1 MSHTAPSNVLEFV
14 QILKK
19 YKYRW
24 LVPTVAVAIVALVYA
39 LVRPATWEAAQA
51 LIVRDE
57 SNSKPDRPGRFVNPE
72 DMKTIQETILEM
84 AKSRSV
90 MLAALRQ
97 VGPANG
103 VADPNFP
110 TDKDA
115 TALQG
120 AVKITPPKGLEF
132 GKTELFYLKAQASS
146 SERAVAL
153 ADAVCAQLQS
163 HFAELRNDK
172 AQSLVNEL
180 LKTVDLAQQE
190 LNGVTARLSDLEQR
204 VGSDLAELRMLNE
217 SPAGDSDL
225 RRRVTEIENELRQ
238 ARLAQQSEEELMH
251 LLAGTHD
258 DPTKLLATPGK
269 LLDAQPALKQLKE
282 GLLAAQLRTAQVAGT
297 LSQFHPV
304 YLAAKQNEDEVQ
316 QEIRDELGLAI
327 QGLDVEH
334 KMTADR
340 IGTLEKLLIQAHD
353 RMKTLATIRAD
364 YGNLVTD
371 VKQRADILKNAQQM
385 LAEARANQAG
395 SHVASMITRVDTPD
409 VGSGPVG
416 PSRSQIVVLGASAG
430 LILGLGI
437 LFLTAP
443 VTLASPKPVDN
454 VASSQADLIVASSRA
469 EGVSPRSSE
478 DDAVANTV
486 DTNTILAPV
495 AEQSTSVAELPFP
508 HPMPSAREAF
518 AQGTPLKLKDA
529 LRKIGTTR

>member
-1 MSHTAPSNVLEFV
+1 MPNTAPSNVLEFV
-14 QILKK
+14 QVLKK
-19 YKYRW
+19 YKFRW
-24 LVPTVAVAIVALVYA
+24 LAPTVIVAVVALVYA

-90 MLAALRQ
+90 MLAALKQ
-97 VGPANG
+97 VGPADG
-103 VADPNFP
+103 VADANFP

-132 GKTELFYLKAQASS
+132 GKTELFYLKVQANSR
-146 SERAVAL
+146 ERALAL
-153 ADAVCAQLQS
+153 TDAVCAQLQT
-163 HFAELRNDK
+163 HFADLRNDK

-190 LNGVTARLSDLEQR
+190 LNGVTARLSELERR

-225 RRRVTEIENELRQ
+225 RRRVTEMENEIRQ
-238 ARLAQQSEEELMH
+238 ARIAQQSEQELLH
-251 LLAGTHD
+251 VLTGTQD
-258 DPTKLLATPGK
+258 DPTKILATPVK
-269 LLDAQPALKQLKE
+269 LLDAQPALRQLKNGMLE
-282 GLLAAQLRTAQVAGT
+282 AQLRTAQVAGT
-297 LSQFHPV
+297 LSQSHPL
-304 YLAAKQNEDEVQ
+304 YAAAKQNEDEVQ
-316 QEIRDELGLAI
+316 RKIRDELSLAR
-327 QGLDVEH
+327 QGLEIEH

-340 IGTLEKLLIQAHD
+340 IDTLEKMLAQAHG

-395 SHVASMITRVDTPD
+395 SRVASMITRVDTPD
-409 VGSGPVG
+409 LGSAPVG
-416 PSRSQIVVLGASAG
+416 PSRSQVVVLGASVG
-430 LILGLGI
+430 LILGLGL

-443 VTLASPKPVDN
+443 VTLATSPIVDN
-454 VASSQADLIVASSRA
+454 VSSHRA
-469 EGVSPRSSE
+469 EEVSPRGSPDLTS
-478 DDAVANTV
+478 AV
-486 DTNTILAPV
+486 V
-495 AEQSTSVAELPFP
+495 ATSAEVASTAFTPITEPATSVSNIPEFVIP
-508 HPMPSAREAF
+508 HPRPSARDAF
-518 AQGTPLKLKDA
+518 VQGTPLKLKDA
-529 LRKIGTTR
+529 LRKIGAVR